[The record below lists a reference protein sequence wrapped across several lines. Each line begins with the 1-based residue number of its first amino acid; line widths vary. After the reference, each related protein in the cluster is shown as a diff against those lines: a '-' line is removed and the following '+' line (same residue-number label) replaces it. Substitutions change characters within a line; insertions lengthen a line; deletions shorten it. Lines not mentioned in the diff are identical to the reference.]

1 MANRGLLI
9 LEEEDFELIEIQNPK
24 NTSQG
29 SNSTEG
35 RGISG
40 RNPTIHLTH
49 TLSCKYSVVMFYTD
63 SCDQCKIIKPILLR
77 FVGTP
82 ETQICM
88 VNVYSPDS
96 ANLIQLSQKTSTPLQ
111 HVPFIVFYIDGI
123 PFKKFDGQYTYTDF
137 QQFLT
142 NVIFEAKKLKT
153 TDTIHDIP
161 PYTIGK
167 PNSAKVCYL
176 TYHKAY

>member
-9 LEEEDFELIEIQNPK
+9 LEEEDFELIEMQSPK
-24 NTSQG
+24 STV
-29 SNSTEG
+29 SNSTEA
-35 RGISG
+35 RS
-40 RNPTIHLTH
+40 PTIHLTH
-49 TLSCKYSVVMFYTD
+49 TLNCKYSVVMFYTD

-82 ETQICM
+82 EMQICM

-111 HVPFIVFYIDGI
+111 HVPYIIFYINGV
-123 PFKKFDGQYTYTDF
+123 PFKNFDGQYTYTDF
-137 QQFLT
+137 KQFLI
-142 NVIFEAKKLKT
+142 NVMTEAKKLKT
-153 TDTIHDIP
+153 LDIHNIP

-176 TYHKAY
+176 TYQKAY